1 MISTL
6 VILAAVTIGILFLV
20 RSTFQD
26 GHSIQR
32 RWEGATRHVA
42 AAMLALLAF
51 TTLFCLL
58 LILDLLEGVNLTWR
72 AMTNVVRL
80 SMICFATGVF
90 LLAVSLLVTRKILK

>member
-1 MISTL
+1 
-6 VILAAVTIGILFLV
+6 
-20 RSTFQD
+20 
-26 GHSIQR
+26 
-32 RWEGATRHVA
+32 
-42 AAMLALLAF
+42 
-51 TTLFCLL
+51 LFCLL